1 MTKMK
6 PMIYHRFLLLTFI
19 IFCGNAQ
26 AFDHEYRDYG
36 EVLKTYSKDG
46 LVDYAALQKNR
57 KGIDQFV
64 KDIGVTT
71 RNEYESWSHDQQ
83 LAFWIN
89 TYNGWFLQIVID
101 RYPIRGGRLFGV
113 LYPEN
118 SVQRIPGIWD
128 NIKTRAAGR
137 EVSLNDIEH
146 KILRPIFKEPR
157 IHFAI
162 VCASISCPVLR
173 SEPFRASSLQGQL
186 EDAARDFVNNP
197 TKVRWDANEKKVEI
211 SKIFDWFSE
220 DFASFADES
229 WLKLYSKKQAG
240 PVSFVSKYLPAATG
254 ETLKNGKVK
263 VDYLDYDWHLNEQK

>member
-1 MTKMK
+1 
-6 PMIYHRFLLLTFI
+6 MIYHRFLLLTFI
-19 IFCGNAQ
+19 IFFCSSVF
-26 AFDHEYRDYG
+26 AFDHDYGNYG
-36 EVLKTYSKDG
+36 EVLQSYVKDG
-46 LVDYAALQKNR
+46 LVDYGALKKNR

-64 KDIGVTT
+64 KEIGAVT
-71 RNEYESWSHDQQ
+71 RNEYENWSRDQQ

-101 RYPIRGGRLFGV
+101 HYPIRGGRLLGV

-128 NIKTRAAGR
+128 DIKITAAGR
-137 EVSLNDIEH
+137 QVSLNDLEH
-146 KILRPIFKEPR
+146 KILRPVFKEPR

-173 SEPFRASSLQGQL
+173 SQPFRASPLQRQL
-186 EDAARDFVNNP
+186 EDAAQDFINNP
-197 TKVRWDANEKKVEI
+197 TKVRWNANEKKLEI

-229 WLKLYSKKQAG
+229 WVKHYSKKQAG
-240 PVSFVSKYLPAATG
+240 PVAFISKYLPAG
-254 ETLKNGKVK
+254 EALKKSKVK
-263 VDYLDYDWHLNEQK
+263 VEYLDYDWHLNEQNK